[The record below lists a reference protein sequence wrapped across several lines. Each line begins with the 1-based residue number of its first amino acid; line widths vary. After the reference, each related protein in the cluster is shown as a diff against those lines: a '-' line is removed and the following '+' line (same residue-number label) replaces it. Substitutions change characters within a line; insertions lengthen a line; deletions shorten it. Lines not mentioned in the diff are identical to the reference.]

1 LAQAD
6 VETILLKQLASCLR
20 IPIALLGPRANVL
33 FYNEPA
39 EPIYGRRFEESG
51 GIDMG
56 RFLRPSDASGTPLK
70 REERPLMIALDRGI
84 PAHRPL
90 FIRSGPDGWRE
101 IEITGIPL
109 LALDGRRLGAM
120 GLFWDPT
127 ERIRSTGPL
136 SESGGQRAVE
146 MILTRRVAARLAAPI
161 FLTDAEGNLLYFNA
175 AAAEI
180 LGHPFADMLRESR
193 VKLYKA
199 FHPRDEAGN
208 TIEMDEHPMAIARK
222 QQRPV
227 HRRFWI
233 RALDGHDRKIAGT
246 AIPLIGQ
253 CDRLLGA
260 FGVFW
265 EIEAS

>member
-1 LAQAD
+1 MAPAD

-20 IPIALLGPRANVL
+20 IPIALLGPKADVL

-39 EPIYGRRFEESG
+39 EPIYGQRFEESG

-56 RFLRPSDASGTPLK
+56 KFLQPSDASGTLLR

-90 FIRSGPDGWRE
+90 YIKSRPYGRRE
-101 IEITGIPL
+101 IEITGLPL
-109 LALDGRRLGAM
+109 AALDGRALGAL
-120 GLFWDPT
+120 GLFWDAT
-127 ERIRSTGPL
+127 ESVEPAEPL
-136 SESGGQRAVE
+136 PAVNGQQAVE
-146 MILTRRVAARLAAPI
+146 MILTRRVASLLASPI
-161 FLTDAEGNLLYFNA
+161 FLVDSEGHLIYFNP

-180 LGHPFADMLRESR
+180 LGHPFDDMLLESR
-193 VKLYKA
+193 EKLYKA
-199 FHPRDEAGN
+199 FRPRDEEGN
-208 TIEMDEHPMAIARK
+208 AIETEDHPIVIARK

-265 EIEAS
+265 EIEAT